1 MLSLIIPSG
10 EYFIKPIEHGVDIML
25 EPHSLMLYNLQVI
38 WHGRSKNSRDTSCF
52 NDTST
57 INGRRTIIR
66 GRTDKWTFFF
76 FFTGNWS
83 FSFVQ
88 IFSLTDE
95 RFGTLED
102 IKIDG
107 TDKQKSYIQDFRSIS
122 TLRAILFH
130 ERVYLRNKN

>member
-38 WHGRSKNSRDTSCF
+38 WHGRSKNS
-52 NDTST
+52 
-57 INGRRTIIR
+57 
-66 GRTDKWTFFF
+66 RTDKWTFFF